1 MKEKVTLN
9 RKEQK
14 RLMKKRCPD
23 IIRAGGLGVPPG
35 YRNPPPSLGI

>member
-23 IIRAGGLGVPPG
+23 IIRAGGLGVSPTPKFG
-35 YRNPPPSLGI
+35 DIGG